1 MVLWYREGEATL
13 RELGL
18 DPLMVDA
25 TVARQR
31 EMGAIGKH
39 EKVRASLKAGRTA
52 MLNAISA
59 AAKGSPL
66 KPYRFG
72 LNPSLAPAFFV
83 SMIVFGNLF
92 PVLWQHV
99 FAMQT

>member
-1 MVLWYREGEATL
+1 MPTLHGVRRAAEMEESAATL

-39 EKVRASLKAGRTA
+39 EKVRATLTGGRTA
-52 MLNAISA
+52 MLNAISVA
-59 AAKGSPL
+59 TKD
-66 KPYRFG
+66 R
-72 LNPSLAPAFFV
+72 
-83 SMIVFGNLF
+83 
-92 PVLWQHV
+92 H
-99 FAMQT
+99 